1 MEEHHYPE
9 HTPEV
14 HDCGDIDDSDEH
26 FQKNDWAWS
35 LLGKVIHDEFDVF
48 EQELNDPKHPEEQEL
63 VSDAAEDPAV
73 GVYFWGEDL
82 DHDVYDDCER
92 RAEDGDVLGNFEEGI
107 ARLVLVNC
115 LLESVFSILVCLFVH
130 RFDGQPESENEFYKH
145 VEEDEQLYVT
155 NEVK

>member
-1 MEEHHYPE
+1 
-9 HTPEV
+9 
-14 HDCGDIDDSDEH
+14 
-26 FQKNDWAWS
+26 
-35 LLGKVIHDEFDVF
+35 
-48 EQELNDPKHPEEQEL
+48 
-63 VSDAAEDPAV
+63 
-73 GVYFWGEDL
+73 L

-130 RFDGQPESENEFYKH
+130 RLDGQPESENEFYKH